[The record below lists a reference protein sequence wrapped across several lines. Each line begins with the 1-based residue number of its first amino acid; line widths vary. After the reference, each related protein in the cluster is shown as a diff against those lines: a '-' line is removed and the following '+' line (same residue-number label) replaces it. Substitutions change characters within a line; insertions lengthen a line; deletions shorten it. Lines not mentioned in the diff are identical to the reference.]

1 MLGPIKVQKMFKDKA
16 RTLAI
21 DQLTKV
27 GLRDKID
34 TYPAQLSGGQ
44 KQRVAIARSLA
55 MSPALMLFDE
65 PTSALDPEV
74 IGEVLPVIRN
84 LANDGMTMIIVS
96 HEIGFAREVADR
108 VAMFDDGQIVEI
120 GTPQQVFDSP
130 VQARTK
136 AFLSKVL

>member
-1 MLGPIKVQKMFKDKA
+1 
-16 RTLAI
+16 
-21 DQLTKV
+21 
-27 GLRDKID
+27 
-34 TYPAQLSGGQ
+34 
-44 KQRVAIARSLA
+44 
-55 MSPALMLFDE
+55 
-65 PTSALDPEV
+65 
-74 IGEVLPVIRN
+74 VIRN

>member
-21 DQLTKV
+21 DQLTTV